1 MPNDADLHPVITAA
15 HVSKDYGDRRALDD
29 VSFEVHAGE
38 IFGVLG
44 RNGAGKSTLLESVV
58 GLRKPTSGDVR
69 VFGADPVRERRAITS
84 RVSVQPQ
91 AAVLPERLTVLEIL
105 RLFASLH
112 RRPRRIP
119 DMIDLIGL
127 TEQDAVAV
135 RDLSGGQLR
144 RLLLGVALIGDP
156 ELVVLDEPSAGLDPA
171 ARRGLQDIVRSLAVR
186 GVTVLYSTH
195 DLSEATDL
203 CDRVAILHDGALAAV
218 DRPEE
223 LVRQS
228 SLLSSIAFTAPSGS
242 GFSWLRLRESVT
254 SLTVAAVDDGDRV
267 LVTTDD
273 PDAVL
278 RAVIERQGLRSWAY
292 GVRRGSLED
301 VFLAVI
307 RDGMSEGRA
316 S

>member
-1 MPNDADLHPVITAA
+1 MPKDADLPPVIVAA
-15 HVSKDYGDRRALDD
+15 HVSKTYGDRRALDD

-44 RNGAGKSTLLESVV
+44 RNGAGKSTLLESIV
-58 GLRKPTSGDVR
+58 GLRRLTSGEVR
-69 VFGADPVRERRAITS
+69 VFGVDPARDRRAVTS

-91 AAVLPERLTVLEIL
+91 AAALPERLTVLEIL

-112 RRPRRIP
+112 RRPRRIF
-119 DMIDLIGL
+119 DVIDLIGL
-127 TEQDAVAV
+127 AEQDAVAV

-144 RLLLGVALIGDP
+144 RLLLGVALIGNP

-171 ARRGLQDIVRSLAVR
+171 ARRGLQDIVRSLAAH

-195 DLSEATDL
+195 DLTEATDL

-218 DRPEE
+218 DRPDE

-228 SLLSSIAFTAPSGS
+228 STVSSIAFTAPAGS
-242 GFSWLRLRESVT
+242 GFGWLRLRASVT
-254 SLTVAAVDDGDRV
+254 SLTVEAVDGGERV

-278 RAVIERQGLRSWAY
+278 RAVIERPGLRTWAY
-292 GVRRGSLED
+292 DVRRGSLED

-307 RDGMSEGRA
+307 GDGMSEGQA

>member
-1 MPNDADLHPVITAA
+1 MPKDADLPPVIVAA
-15 HVSKDYGDRRALDD
+15 HVSKTYGDRRALDD

-44 RNGAGKSTLLESVV
+44 RNGAGKSTLLESIV
-58 GLRKPTSGDVR
+58 GLRRLTSGEVR
-69 VFGADPVRERRAITS
+69 VFGVDPARDRRAVTS

-91 AAVLPERLTVLEIL
+91 AAALPERLTVLEIL

-112 RRPRRIP
+112 RRPRRIF
-119 DMIDLIGL
+119 DVIDLIGL
-127 TEQDAVAV
+127 AEQDAVAV

-171 ARRGLQDIVRSLAVR
+171 ARRGLQDVVRSLAAH

-195 DLSEATDL
+195 DLTEATDL

-228 SLLSSIAFTAPSGS
+228 SLVSSIAFTAPSGS
-242 GFSWLRLRESVT
+242 GFSWLRLRASVT
-254 SLTVAAVDDGDRV
+254 SLTVEAVDGGERV

-278 RAVIERQGLRSWAY
+278 RAIIERPGLRSWAY
-292 GVRRGSLED
+292 DVRRGSLED

-307 RDGMSEGRA
+307 GDGMSEGRA

>member
-1 MPNDADLHPVITAA
+1 MPKDADLPPVIVAA
-15 HVSKDYGDRRALDD
+15 HVSKTYGDRRALDD

-44 RNGAGKSTLLESVV
+44 RNGAGKSTLLESIV
-58 GLRKPTSGDVR
+58 GLRRLTSGEVR
-69 VFGADPVRERRAITS
+69 VFGVDPARDRRAVTS

-91 AAVLPERLTVLEIL
+91 AAALPERLTVLEIL

-112 RRPRRIP
+112 RRPRRIF
-119 DMIDLIGL
+119 DAIDLIGL

-171 ARRGLQDIVRSLAVR
+171 ARRGLQDIVRSLAAH

-195 DLSEATDL
+195 DLTEATDL

-218 DRPEE
+218 DRPDE

-228 SLLSSIAFTAPSGS
+228 STVSSIVFTAPAGS
-242 GFSWLRLRESVT
+242 GFGWLRLRASVT
-254 SLTVAAVDDGDRV
+254 SLTVEAVDGGERV

-278 RAVIERQGLRSWAY
+278 RAIIERPGLRSWAY
-292 GVRRGSLED
+292 DVRRGSLED
-301 VFLAVI
+301 VFLAMI
-307 RDGMSEGRA
+307 GDGMSEGRA